1 MTDRKQHEKFIEEML
16 KKAEETGEAKPSTNL
31 DVDEKEVQENMKK
44 ILEKFQQG
52 WILSAIAFNP
62 FFSVLWSAILECM

>member
-52 WILSAIAFNP
+52 
-62 FFSVLWSAILECM
+62 